1 VLKLN
6 KVISL
11 LLVVL
16 LSGCS
21 TAGFYQTTAKET
33 TATQSTINSIVK
45 DNRYEKVIT
54 MDRPPVQIQEYEV
67 EREPTWLDEN
77 VQITANGFP
86 LNLIMTQIV
95 GDRARVVYGY
105 GVNPSLPITIH
116 FSGTR
121 EDALNLVQV
130 YANYGF
136 EVAPDKV
143 VIDEFISKTFALPSV
158 AGTNAYQIGSASG
171 GSDADAEEASSG
183 EVSSTSSDDGQYV
196 NLAASDYNFTTQLK
210 SGVEAILRQ
219 GAEDTVGYVEEVT
232 SLSSL
237 IVRTTPALMKEVES
251 FIDKNVE
258 LMVKQ
263 VELEIKI
270 IQFTATEDSEFGV
283 DLDLAYEQAGNAVS
297 AITSGP
303 TFQESTT
310 ATGIASSIGS
320 GAFSGSSL
328 FIRALKE
335 LGTVSVATS
344 QTIKATN
351 HQMQE
356 IDISET
362 EAYLSEIS
370 VTTDDDDDSETVD
383 ITKAYARDGV
393 KMLVIPTI
401 DKGAVQLKMTGTI
414 SKVISYD
421 TDEISDITIKSPKTR
436 QALINISGRYEY
448 NKPIIVTRMRQQ
460 TAESE
465 KSLYA
470 DVTTGTVG
478 SRAVVD
484 TLVLVTPRRILE
496 TQ

>member
-1 VLKLN
+1 VSKLN
-6 KVISL
+6 NVITL
-11 LLVVL
+11 LLIVL

-21 TAGFYQTTAKET
+21 TASFYKTTGDET
-33 TATQSTINSIVK
+33 TSTQSTINSMVK
-45 DNRYEKVIT
+45 AQGYEKVIT
-54 MDRPPVQIQEYEV
+54 MERPPVQIQEYESEPV
-67 EREPTWLDEN
+67 PTWLDEN
-77 VQITANGFP
+77 VKITANGFP
-86 LNLIMTQIV
+86 LSLIITQIV
-95 GDRARVVYGY
+95 GDDAKVVYGY
-105 GVNPSLPITIH
+105 GVNPSLPISIH
-116 FSGTR
+116 FNGTK

-130 YANYGF
+130 FANYGF
-136 EVAPDKV
+136 KV
-143 VIDEFISKTFALPSV
+143 SPTKIVVDEFISKTFALPSV
-158 AGTNAYQIGSASG
+158 SGTNAYQIGSASG
-171 GSDADAEEASSG
+171 GSDADAEEASAG

-196 NLAASDYNFTTQLK
+196 NLSATNYNFTTQLK
-210 SGVEAILRQ
+210 AGITAILRQ

-237 IVRTTPALMKEVES
+237 IVRTTPALMQEVEE
-251 FIDKNVE
+251 FINTNVE

-310 ATGIASSIGS
+310 STGIASTISSGS
-320 GAFSGSSL
+320 FSGSSL

-335 LGTVSVATS
+335 LGTVSVSTS

-383 ITKAYARDGV
+383 ITKSYARDGV

-465 KSLYA
+465 KSSYA

-484 TLVLVTPRRILE
+484 TLVIVTPRRILE